1 MVSIHGPLGYGPST
15 LPLRHSALLN
25 TLTFYPS
32 RYLYICCL
40 KNPIFFRNCKNSIHD
55 WRQIV
60 CAKFQTCNSTRH
72 RIPIHAFLRP
82 DNKQKRKQKS
92 LQIEIKPGILLHQLQ
107 QGLKNNQRI
116 FLAHHTF
123 FTVSAVWIA
132 TEISERKVAV
142 WKQTIFSQLFSTC

>member
-55 WRQIV
+55 CRQIV
-60 CAKFQTCNSTRH
+60 CASFKHVIQLGIVL
-72 RIPIHAFLRP
+72 RIISNPCLP
-82 DNKQKRKQKS
+82 YGLTTNKKRKQKS
-92 LQIEIKPGILLHQLQ
+92 FQIEIKPGILLHQLQ
-107 QGLKNNQRI
+107 RGLKNHPWI

-123 FTVSAVWIA
+123 FYC
-132 TEISERKVAV
+132 ISSMRCQKI
-142 WKQTIFSQLFSTC
+142 K